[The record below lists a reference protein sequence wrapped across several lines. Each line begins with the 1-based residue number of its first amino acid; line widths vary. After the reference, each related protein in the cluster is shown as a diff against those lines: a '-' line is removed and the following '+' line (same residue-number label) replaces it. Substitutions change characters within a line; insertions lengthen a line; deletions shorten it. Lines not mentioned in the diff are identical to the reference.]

1 MRHALFPIAELPP
14 GTMRAASVGS
24 VSVVVVRSPDGE
36 LHALRNVCSHMGA
49 KLSDGIVHF
58 ASDADPDGGYRLS
71 DTFVISCPWHGFEFS
86 VDSGRC
92 LADARHRARAYAVTV
107 QDDVVML
114 ER

>member
-1 MRHALFPIAELPP
+1 MRHALFGIDELPP
-14 GTMRAASVGS
+14 GTMRAAAVGP
-24 VSVVVVRSPDGE
+24 VSVVIVRSPDGE
-36 LHALRNVCSHMGA
+36 LHALRDVCSHMGA

-58 ASDADPDGGYRLS
+58 ASDADPNGGYRLS

-92 LADARHRARAYAVTV
+92 LADPRHRARAYAVTV
-107 QDDVVML
+107 EDDVVML

>member
-1 MRHALFPIAELPP
+1 VRHALFGIAELPP
-14 GTMRAASVGS
+14 GTMRAATVGS

-86 VDSGRC
+86 VESGRC

-107 QDDVVML
+107 QDDVVVL

>member
-1 MRHALFPIAELPP
+1 MRHALFGIAELPP
-14 GTMRAASVGS
+14 GTMRAATVGS

-36 LHALRNVCSHMGA
+36 VHALRNVCSHMGA

-58 ASDADPDGGYRLS
+58 ASDADPEGGYRLS

-86 VDSGRC
+86 VEDGRC

-107 QDDVVML
+107 QDDVVVL